1 MSTVDQ
7 IIQWCDGHGED
18 AIAMLQD
25 YFDEKDSHFSRY
37 ACQCIVDRRRATWK
51 EEHEAQ
57 PI

>member
-18 AIAMLQD
+18 AVAMLQD

-37 ACQCIVDRRRATWK
+37 ACQCIVDRRREIWK
-51 EEHEAQ
+51 EENESV
-57 PI
+57 